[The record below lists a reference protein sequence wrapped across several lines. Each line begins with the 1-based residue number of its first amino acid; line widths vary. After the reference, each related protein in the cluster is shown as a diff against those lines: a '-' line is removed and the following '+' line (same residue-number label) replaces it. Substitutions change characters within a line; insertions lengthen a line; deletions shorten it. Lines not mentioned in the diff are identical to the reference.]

1 MKRVNLKTLVV
12 IFMTVFF
19 ASSCSKSDETYQQ
32 NMEVTKSNSLKERNS
47 DFKISTKEANVFAL
61 NFFTSHFNDKA
72 TVSIESTSDFN
83 LPIEN
88 KKLFLVRLKPS
99 GFILMSDDK
108 RNVPVL
114 AFSDNDDFQF
124 SNFDE
129 LPIGAKEWISE
140 SLLLNLELEIDSTF
154 RNDNDIFSTWNL
166 YLPDSSS
173 QRIIDPDDCEDYFIS
188 HVQNIYDDC
197 MLETDW
203 SQGLPYSLL
212 TPICNST
219 GYHKPTGCVATSM
232 AQIMNFW
239 EHPNDFNWSILDNS
253 YSSSDV
259 SLSAI
264 EVAHLMEDIGDKVLM
279 IYGCNGSSASHI
291 LAKFA
296 LNNKYGYNNSITH
309 DDYDI
314 SYICGN
320 LISGY
325 PVILGGYRTKLT
337 VAGISWYTNGHSWV
351 TDGLWTQYDNYKE
364 ICYTS
369 TGYPMVTY
377 YTKNYIYYLHMN
389 WGWGNGSQENTWY
402 FSNELTQP
410 DNGTGYNYQWNKDM
424 IINIHP

>member
-19 ASSCSKSDETYQQ
+19 ASSCNKSDETYQQ

-61 NFFTSHFNDKA
+61 NFFTSHFNDRA
-72 TVSIESTSDFN
+72 SVSIESTSDFN

-88 KKLFLVRLKPS
+88 KKLYLVRLEPS

-114 AFSDNDDFQF
+114 AFSDNDDFQY

-129 LPIGAKEWISE
+129 LPTGAKEWISE
-140 SLLLNLELEIDSTF
+140 SLLLNHELEIDSTF
-154 RNDNDIFSTWNL
+154 RNDNDIFSTWSL

-173 QRIIDPDDCEDYFIS
+173 QRIIDPDDCEDYFLS

-203 SQGLPYSLL
+203 SQGLPYSLF

-219 GYHKPTGCVATSM
+219 GNHKLTGCVATSM
-232 AQIMNFW
+232 AQIMMFW
-239 EHPNDFNWSILDNS
+239 EHPNYFNWSILDDS

-259 SLSAI
+259 SASAI

-279 IYGCNGSSASHI
+279 IYGCGGSSASHI
-291 LAKFA
+291 LAKYA
-296 LNNKYGYNNSITH
+296 LKNNYGYNNSITR

-314 SYICGN
+314 SYIRGN

-325 PVILGGYRTKLT
+325 PVILGGFRTKHTAL
-337 VAGISWYTNGHSWV
+337 GISWYTNGHSWV
-351 TDGLWTQYDNYKE
+351 TDGLWTEYDNYKE

-369 TGYPMVTY
+369 TGYPMV
-377 YTKNYIYYLHMN
+377 
-389 WGWGNGSQENTWY
+389 
-402 FSNELTQP
+402 
-410 DNGTGYNYQWNKDM
+410 
-424 IINIHP
+424 